1 MSGYRDADA
10 VGRDADIQSAPPSM
24 RRDVRLLGDILGQ
37 VIAESG
43 GPGLLEDVERLRH
56 AAIEARRDGSSPD
69 AGLDEAAAERAD
81 DDIAALVASW
91 PLERADA
98 VARAFT
104 VYFHLANLAEEH
116 YRIRT
121 LRERDTGGEP
131 MRESL
136 AAAVPVLREWLDPDA
151 FDQLLADLRVHLVL
165 TAHPTEARRRAVT
178 EALRRIGVL
187 LDEVADDRLGATHRT
202 EAGRRLR
209 EEIDLLWR
217 TAALR
222 VEAMQPQDEVRTG
235 TTAFDETLFLVI
247 PDLYQA
253 LDRALQ
259 GDRSGQEPP
268 LAPAFL
274 RYGSWIGADR
284 DGNPHVTAEVTLQAA
299 EIQADHALRALENAA
314 TRIGRALT
322 VHDPEL
328 PPDSELGAA
337 LAAARHRYP
346 ELVAEL
352 AARSPQEPYR
362 EFLLLAAQRLLAT
375 RLAAGLTAPDRL
387 AYPSAAEFIAD
398 LQLLQRA
405 LVAAGARRQGYGEL
419 QRLIWQAQTFGFY
432 LAGLEVRQHSS
443 VHAQALAELRAAAE
457 TRASTGISGAGIS
470 ARTREVLDTFRAI
483 AAIQRR
489 FGPDACHRYVISF
502 TRSAAD
508 IAAVYEL
515 AALAVPADG
524 APPDLDVVPLFES
537 DEDLAHSTHILDGML
552 ELEPVARRLAGNG
565 RHLEAMLGYSDS
577 AKELGPVSATLRL
590 YNTQLRLARWA
601 AGHDIALTL
610 FHGRGGA
617 LGRGGGPAGRAVLA
631 QAPGSVDGRFKV
643 TEQGEVIFARYG
655 HPDIAQRHLEQV
667 TSAVLVASAAHR
679 AHRGVPVPGVPGPA
693 GAASA
698 GGTAESV
705 PAEFRMVASQVDE
718 AALAAFQ
725 ALTGADGFAQWFGQV
740 SPLDELGGMRMGSRP
755 ARRGVVAAAGLADL
769 RAIPW
774 VFAWSQTRVNLP
786 GWYGLGSGLAAAV
799 GAQEGAGL
807 AAVQAAYQGWPL
819 LASLLDNAEMSL
831 AKTNRRI
838 AARYLALG
846 GRPDLT
852 AMVLTEYDLT
862 RRLVLAVTG
871 HDRLLGGREVLSRA
885 VGLRDPYVDALSHL
899 QLRALATLRDP
910 GAPALGEDEHDR
922 LERLL
927 LLTVNGVAAG
937 LQNTG

>member
-1 MSGYRDADA
+1 MGPDADIQNLPA
-10 VGRDADIQSAPPSM
+10 SIGRDADIQNVPASM

-43 GPGLLEDVERLRH
+43 GQDLLDDVERLRH
-56 AAIEARRDGSSPD
+56 AVIAARRGGSSPD
-69 AGLDEAAAERAD
+69 AAVDEAAARQAD

-116 YRIRT
+116 HRVRT

-151 FDQLLADLRVHLVL
+151 FDLLLADLRVHPVL

-187 LDEVADDRLGATHRT
+187 LDDLAEGRLGASGRA
-202 EAGRRLR
+202 EADRRLR
-209 EEIDLLWR
+209 EEVDLLWR

-222 VEAMQPQDEVRTG
+222 IEAMQPLDEVRTG
-235 TTAFDETLFLVI
+235 TTAFDETLFRVV
-247 PDLYQA
+247 PELYRA

-259 GDRSGQEPP
+259 GDRAGQGPP

-314 TRIGRALT
+314 IRIGRALT
-322 VHDPEL
+322 VHAPGL
-328 PPDSELGAA
+328 PADSELGAA
-337 LAAARHRYP
+337 LAAAHHRYP
-346 ELVAEL
+346 QLTAEL

-362 EFLLLAAQRLLAT
+362 EFLLLTAQRLSAT
-375 RLAAGLTAPDRL
+375 RLAGSLAAPDDL
-387 AYPSAAEFIAD
+387 AYHGAAEFIAD
-398 LQLLQRA
+398 LLLLQRA
-405 LVAAGARRQGYGEL
+405 LAAAGARRQAYGEL
-419 QRLIWQAQTFGFY
+419 QRLIWQAETFGFH

-443 VHAQALAELRAAAE
+443 VHAQALAELQPGTA
-457 TRASTGISGAGIS
+457 GAGSQIS
-470 ARTREVLDTFRAI
+470 ARTREVLDTLRAI
-483 AAIQRR
+483 AAIQQR
-489 FGPDACHRYVISF
+489 FGPEACRRYVVSF

-515 AALAVPADG
+515 ARLAVPADS
-524 APPDLDVVPLFES
+524 APPALDVIPLFES
-537 DEDLAHSTHILDGML
+537 DEDLANSTEILDGML

-590 YNTQLRLARWA
+590 FNTQQRLARWA

-655 HPDIAQRHLEQV
+655 HPAIAQRHLEQV
-667 TSAVLVASAAHR
+667 TSAVLLASAAHR
-679 AHRGVPVPGVPGPA
+679 ANRSVTGPAVSGSAGTAPAA
-693 GAASA
+693 GAAA
-698 GGTAESV
+698 SV
-705 PAEFRMVASQVDE
+705 PAEFRLVASRVDA
-718 AALAAFQ
+718 AALAAYQ
-725 ALTGADGFAQWFGQV
+725 GLTGAGGFAEWFGQV

-755 ARRGVVAAAGLADL
+755 ARRGVGGPAGLADL

-786 GWYGLGSGLAAAV
+786 GWYGLGSGLAAAID
-799 GAQEGAGL
+799 GDAGGL

-819 LASLLDNAEMSL
+819 LAALLDNAEMSL

-846 GRPDLT
+846 GRPELT
-852 AMVLTEYDLT
+852 ALVLAEYDLT

-871 HDRLLGGREVLSRA
+871 HDRLLGGRPVLSRA
-885 VGLRDPYVDALSHL
+885 VALRDPYVDALSHL
-899 QLRALATLRDP
+899 QLRALAALRDDT
-910 GAPALGEDEHDR
+910 GTAVSEDERER